1 MKKTLLVLALALI
14 GASACPYKAYAKD
27 KTKNEEK
34 PKKEHG
40 ITFEVGAD
48 VVSAYLWRGQNLGG
62 ISIQPSATIGWKGL
76 YISGWG
82 NIGTDNWAFE
92 NMNPELDITIGYDN
106 YGIQLD
112 LTHFYYF
119 NQEPYFP
126 KGGFKIVPE
135 QASSTTMEAHAGFH
149 LGDLVECVPLYLDW
163 YTTIF
168 GNDYF
173 LNENGEAQRAWSTY
187 LQVGYDIQL
196 PLGIILAARVGI
208 IPWKSSYT
216 DYQEVWTNA
225 KTVAINNINLRLERE
240 LNLKALTLG
249 VWGECMLNCY
259 GLDKTNLT
267 TAIENKFEQRLNY
280 CVGASLYISND
291 W

>member
-1 MKKTLLVLALALI
+1 M
-14 GASACPYKAYAKD
+14 
-27 KTKNEEK
+27 
-34 PKKEHG
+34 
-40 ITFEVGAD
+40 
-48 VVSAYLWRGQNLGG
+48 
-62 ISIQPSATIGWKGL
+62 
-76 YISGWG
+76 
-82 NIGTDNWAFE
+82 
-92 NMNPELDITIGYDN
+92 
-106 YGIQLD
+106 
-112 LTHFYYF
+112 
-119 NQEPYFP
+119 
-126 KGGFKIVPE
+126 PE